1 MKERQDKGY
10 ILATV
15 MMMLLVLTVIGV
27 AALRTST
34 LENILAGNIRLLEE
48 SHEVSDSGTK
58 LAAGPIPS
66 LISDYDAGAY
76 ASFVTDVNG
85 LSTELR
91 RISLLPNIIDGSGVT
106 TSVDNGDAAADITF
120 TTGNLNVSIDIDKAG
135 VGDMPGGGAIN
146 HNCYA
151 GVGKCAGKSKLY
163 FYKINSESIDATL
176 GTRSVTGALYT
187 YVDK

>member
-1 MKERQDKGY
+1 MKERQDNGY

-15 MMMLLVLTVIGV
+15 LMMLLVLTVVGV
-27 AALRTST
+27 AALRTSS

-48 SHEVSDSGTK
+48 GHEVSDSGTK
-58 LAAGPIPS
+58 LAAGPIPT
-66 LISDYDAGAY
+66 LISDFDSGAY
-76 ASFVTDVNG
+76 ASFVPDADG
-85 LSTELR
+85 LARELR
-91 RISLLPNIIDGSGVT
+91 ATSLPPNIIDATGVI
-106 TSVDNGDAAADITF
+106 TSIDSGDAAADITF

-135 VGDMPGGGAIN
+135 DAGMPGGGALT

-163 FYKINSESIDATL
+163 FYKINSESIDAAL

-187 YVDK
+187 YIDK